1 MGETVT
7 IDVGNSDSQIYL
19 EASKLLNVLS
29 KSDALLIFSMA
40 RDGIEADGL
49 TYARIGLTKKQ
60 YYTRLMQLKD
70 TGLIEKRGN
79 CYFQTTKGSFI
90 QESCISAAI
99 HAVSNGRK
107 MAMIDVLR
115 RQGDVTEE
123 DLLQMKR
130 AVCAFQGLSK

>member
-1 MGETVT
+1 MGET
-7 IDVGNSDSQIYL
+7 IIANVGNSDSQVYL

-70 TGLIEKRGN
+70 MGLIEKRGN

-90 QESCISAAI
+90 QESCINAAI
-99 HAVSNGRK
+99 HAASNGRK
-107 MAMIDVLR
+107 MAMIDVLK
-115 RQGDVTEE
+115 RQGEITEE

-130 AVCAFQGLSK
+130 VVYSFQGFSK